1 MGDHGIVWFR
11 RDLRLEDNPAWAAA
25 TTRHDR
31 VTALLVIETGLLLRA
46 GPFRRQAFLDA
57 TRELDRQ
64 LAAIGGRLR
73 VEHGDPAVLI
83 PQIGSE
89 MQASDVYVNGDVTRW
104 SARRDAAV
112 DGALRSPMRVSWGT
126 VVHPPGSILTRAGT
140 LSKVFTPFWKQWSNQ
155 QTRPAAVAGSARIAT
170 ATGAGIP
177 PGTSDSTPMTDNL
190 ESLLQDIESYPETR
204 DLPAI
209 AGTSRLSTA
218 LRFGTISPVHLVEL
232 VGTDRPGAAAF
243 VRQLAWRDW
252 YAHTTAE
259 NLEIDRKALRPGY
272 AQIVWTTGEEADLDF
287 TRWTNG
293 MTGYPIV
300 DAGMR
305 ELRSTG
311 WMHNRVRMIAAS
323 FLVKDLLIDWRRGER
338 YFRHWLS
345 DGDIPQNAGNWQWVA
360 GTGPD
365 SAPYFRIFNPVTQS
379 RRFDPTGAYIRQWV
393 PELSALS
400 DNSIHEPWSLSPMER
415 AAAGVWIDETYPA
428 PIIDHAFARERTLH
442 AYQSALASQIDP
454 NEDKAP

>member
-1 MGDHGIVWFR
+1 
-11 RDLRLEDNPAWAAA
+11 
-25 TTRHDR
+25 
-31 VTALLVIETGLLLRA
+31 
-46 GPFRRQAFLDA
+46 
-57 TRELDRQ
+57 
-64 LAAIGGRLR
+64 
-73 VEHGDPAVLI
+73 
-83 PQIGSE
+83 
-89 MQASDVYVNGDVTRW
+89 
-104 SARRDAAV
+104 
-112 DGALRSPMRVSWGT
+112 
-126 VVHPPGSILTRAGT
+126 
-140 LSKVFTPFWKQWSNQ
+140 
-155 QTRPAAVAGSARIAT
+155 
-170 ATGAGIP
+170 
-177 PGTSDSTPMTDNL
+177 MTDNL

-272 AQIVWTTGEEADLDF
+272 DRIVWTTGEEADLDF

>member
-1 MGDHGIVWFR
+1 MSDHGIVWFR

-25 TTRHDR
+25 TTRNDQ
-31 VTALLVIETGLLLRA
+31 VTAMLVIENGLLLRA
-46 GPFRRQAFLDA
+46 GSFRRQAFLDA
-57 TRELDRQ
+57 ARELDRQ
-64 LAAIGGRLR
+64 LAQIGGRLR

-83 PQIGSE
+83 PQIVSDT
-89 MQASDVYVNGDVTRW
+89 QASDVYVNGDVTRW

-112 DGALRSPMRVSWGT
+112 DGVLRSPMRVSWGT

-140 LSKVFTPFWKQWSNQ
+140 LSKVFTPFWKQWSNR
-155 QTRPAAVAGSARIAT
+155 QTRPTAEAEPARITT
-170 ATGAGIP
+170 ATGAGLP
-177 PGTSDSTPMTDNL
+177 PSTSHSAPIADHL
-190 ESLLQDIESYPETR
+190 ECLLQDIESYPETR

-232 VGTDRPGAAAF
+232 VGMDRPGAKAF

-272 AQIVWTTGEEADLDF
+272 DRIVWTTGEEADLDF

-365 SAPYFRIFNPVTQS
+365 SAPYFRIFNPVIQS
-379 RRFDPTGAYIRQWV
+379 RRFDPSGAYIRQWV

-428 PIIDHAFARERTLH
+428 PIIDHAFARERTLQ

-454 NEDKAP
+454 NEDTAP